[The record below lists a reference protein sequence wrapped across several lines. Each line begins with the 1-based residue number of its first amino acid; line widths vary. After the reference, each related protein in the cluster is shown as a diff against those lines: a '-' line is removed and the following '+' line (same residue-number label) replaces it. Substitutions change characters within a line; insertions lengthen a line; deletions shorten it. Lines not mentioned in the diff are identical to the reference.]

1 MDRIDSYR
9 LFVRVVETGSFSRAA
24 RELQVTQPTVT
35 RQVAALEERLGVRL
49 FNRNTRRLSLTDDGR
64 LCYARAQQLL
74 ETFDETETVARSA
87 RAELR
92 GRIRLA
98 TSIAFGR
105 RVVTP
110 LLLQFM
116 QQHPQLQIDL
126 GCEDAYVD
134 LVAKG
139 VDLSLR
145 LGRLRDSSLAARR
158 LGFNPW
164 VLVGAPGYLKR
175 AGTPRRPEELARH
188 NVLVYSTVFPED
200 TFTFDHARQGR
211 ISVRVQGSLRSNNL
225 SALLA
230 AVREGFGIAALPGYV
245 AANTLARRE
254 IVTLLPGF
262 ALPGQD
268 IHAVYPSRRLV
279 SARVNALADFL
290 AREFAA
296 PDWYQ
301 RIPRLAAS

>member
-24 RELQVTQPTVT
+24 RDLQVTQPTVT

-145 LGRLRDSSLAARR
+145 LGRLR
-158 LGFNPW
+158 
-164 VLVGAPGYLKR
+164 GAPTT
-175 AGTPRRPEELARH
+175 TPP
-188 NVLVYSTVFPED
+188 
-200 TFTFDHARQGR
+200 
-211 ISVRVQGSLRSNNL
+211 
-225 SALLA
+225 
-230 AVREGFGIAALPGYV
+230 
-245 AANTLARRE
+245 
-254 IVTLLPGF
+254 
-262 ALPGQD
+262 
-268 IHAVYPSRRLV
+268 
-279 SARVNALADFL
+279 
-290 AREFAA
+290 
-296 PDWYQ
+296 
-301 RIPRLAAS
+301 

>member
-24 RELQVTQPTVT
+24 RDLQVTQPTVT

-64 LCYARAQQLL
+64 LCYTRAQQLL
-74 ETFDETETVARSA
+74 ETFDETETIARDA
-87 RAELR
+87 RTALR
-92 GRIRLA
+92 GRIRIA

-116 QQHPQLQIDL
+116 REHPQLQIDL
-126 GCEDAYVD
+126 SCEDAYVD

-145 LGRLRDSSLAARR
+145 LGKLRDSSLAARR

-164 VLVGAPGYLKR
+164 VVVAAPVYLEC
-175 AGTPRRPEELARH
+175 AGTPRRPEDLARH
-188 NVLVYSTVFPED
+188 NVLVYSTVFPDD
-200 TFTFDHARQGR
+200 TLTFEHERQGR
-211 ISVRVQGSLRSNNL
+211 VSVRVQGSLRSNNL

-230 AVREGFGIAALPGYV
+230 AVRDGFGIAALPGYV
-245 AANTLARRE
+245 AASTLKRRE
-254 IVTLLPGF
+254 IVSVLSGF

-279 SARVNALADFL
+279 SARVAALVDFM
-290 AREFAA
+290 ASAFRPA
-296 PDWYQ
+296 DWYE
-301 RIPRLAAS
+301 RASASAQP